1 MTFVTEY
8 DKNIEAQ
15 SKTFED
21 RLCAAIENSNDLS
34 ELLIEA
40 KEIYRVGYFTKREFK
55 TLTNVELYKEMLA

>member
-40 KEIYRVGYFTKREFK
+40 KEIYRVGYFTVKI
-55 TLTNVELYKEMLA
+55 YKFN